1 MDISIHLMFLLI
13 PCRLLS
19 DCVYTYFNT
28 SHVSINHLGQLW
40 DGSGDVED
48 IIEEDGQGCVWV
60 GDDEDGKPVIVGFTY
75 EELDQ
80 ERLMDTVV
88 TVTDIF

>member
-1 MDISIHLMFLLI
+1 MET
-13 PCRLLS
+13 LS
-19 DCVYTYFNT
+19 YYIGKEREIEIGEE
-28 SHVSINHLGQLW
+28 HYLGQLW

>member
-1 MDISIHLMFLLI
+1 MET
-13 PCRLLS
+13 LS
-19 DCVYTYFNT
+19 YY
-28 SHVSINHLGQLW
+28 IGKEREIEIGEEYYPGQLW